1 MKRNELTSFYLE
13 ALLLIVAFVAIILVL
28 TGVFGTARAQSAE
41 ARELTQAVMLAS
53 NAAEAVAAAD
63 SPEQAAAMLD
73 EGGNV
78 RISDGKI
85 EVCYFSDGSS
95 CTDGKGDLNMTVTWE
110 ASAED
115 PGLVVSRITVSAAD
129 DGEAVYTL
137 ETASF
142 KKEAAE

>member
-13 ALLLIVAFVAIILVL
+13 ALLLIVAFVAILLVL

-41 ARELTQAVMLAS
+41 AKELTQAVMLAS

-63 SPEQAAAMLD
+63 SLEQAAAMLD

-78 RISDGKI
+78 RVSDGKI
-85 EVCYFSDGSS
+85 KASYFSDGSP

-110 ASAED
+110 PSAED
-115 PGLVVSRITVSAAD
+115 PGLVGSRITVSTAD
-129 DGEAVYTL
+129 DGGTVYTL

-142 KKEAAE
+142 KKEAAA